1 MSYKD
6 KIFTFWGTMD
16 LLAIGSY
23 LFYSLKMAHVPIWSD
38 IQLFYTQLTL
48 MEVRGADRIF
58 LQFLFF
64 IHSGLLLSLCFS
76 AYAFLVKKK
85 IRFLL
90 IGLQEMMR
98 ILSLTCSVALFP
110 LLLQVMR
117 IEDAFVA
124 LILFVISETLKIGS
138 LLWLRKRALL
148 T

>member
-23 LFYSLKMAHVPIWSD
+23 LFYSLKMGHVPIWSD

-58 LQFLFF
+58 LQSLFF

-76 AYAFLVKKK
+76 AYTFLVKKK

-117 IEDAFVA
+117 IDDALVA
-124 LILFVISETLKIGS
+124 LILFVISEALKIGS

>member
-6 KIFTFWGTMD
+6 KIFTFWGAMD

-23 LFYSLKMAHVPIWSD
+23 LFYSLKMGHVPIWSD
-38 IQLFYTQLTL
+38 IQLFYSQLTL

-58 LQFLFF
+58 LQTLFF

-76 AYAFLVKKK
+76 AYAFLVKKN
-85 IRFLL
+85 IRFLF

-110 LLLQVMR
+110 LLLQFMR
-117 IEDAFVA
+117 IDDAFVA

>member
-23 LFYSLKMAHVPIWSD
+23 LFFSLKMGHVPIWSD

-58 LQFLFF
+58 LQSLFF

-117 IEDAFVA
+117 IDDALVA
-124 LILFVISETLKIGS
+124 LILFVISEALKIGS

>member
-6 KIFTFWGTMD
+6 KIFTFWGAMD

-23 LFYSLKMAHVPIWSD
+23 LFYSLKMGHVPIWSD
-38 IQLFYTQLTL
+38 IQLFYAQLAL

-58 LQFLFF
+58 LQSLFF
-64 IHSGLLLSLCFS
+64 IHSGLLLSFCFS

-90 IGLQEMMR
+90 IGLQEVMR

-117 IEDAFVA
+117 IDNVFVG
-124 LILFVISETLKIGS
+124 LFLFVLSETLKVGS
-138 LLWLRKRALL
+138 LLWLRRRGLL